1 MITRLDTP
9 TIEYTQPSDVDDSD
23 DSQRSSLKDTP
34 RIVPTDEVEPDE
46 KESQPEEVFSS
57 FQKNCVSNSIFVCPG
72 LTKAFYIPNQAV

>member
-34 RIVPTDEVEPDE
+34 RIVPTEEVEPDE
-46 KESQPEEVFSS
+46 KESQPEEVFSL
-57 FQKNCVSNSIFVCPG
+57 FFKKKDCVSI
-72 LTKAFYIPNQAV
+72 

>member
-34 RIVPTDEVEPDE
+34 RIVPTEEVEPDE
-46 KESQPEEVFSS
+46 KESQPEEVFSL
-57 FQKNCVSNSIFVCPG
+57 FFKKKRLCLYLTQCLFV
-72 LTKAFYIPNQAV
+72 LV